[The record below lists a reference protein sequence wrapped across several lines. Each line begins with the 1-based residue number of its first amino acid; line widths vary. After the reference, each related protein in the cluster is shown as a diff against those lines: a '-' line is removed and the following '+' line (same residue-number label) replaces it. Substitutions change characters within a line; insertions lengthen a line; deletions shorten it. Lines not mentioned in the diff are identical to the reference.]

1 MYTHSQ
7 RVVVVVLIGALPVPK
22 GGVELDDDVLFL
34 LGDVPPLHVR
44 PEVVDPP
51 QPAALAAP
59 EQPCSRDIYNTRIR
73 DEIMN
78 RMLFN
83 T

>member
-7 RVVVVVLIGALPVPK
+7 RVVVVLIRALPVAK

-59 EQPCSRDIYNTRIR
+59 EQPCSRDIHKNTRR
-73 DEIMN
+73 NEQDAG
-78 RMLFN
+78 LLCY
-83 T
+83 